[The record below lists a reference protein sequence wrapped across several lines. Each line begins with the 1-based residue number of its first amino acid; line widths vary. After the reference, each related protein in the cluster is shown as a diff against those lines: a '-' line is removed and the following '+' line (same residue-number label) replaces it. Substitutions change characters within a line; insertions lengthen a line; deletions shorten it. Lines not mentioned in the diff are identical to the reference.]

1 MTQVRPAVSAAPTL
15 LSALWGFR
23 AYGRPHLKALL
34 GGVGLRVGE
43 LIADLAQPWP
53 LAIVVDGVLTRHR
66 LHGILQTVSEPFS
79 GSRTELLV
87 AAVAASVVLAVA
99 SGVFDYLG
107 DRVANGAGERITAAV
122 RHDLFAHLQRLPLA
136 FHETQSVGELTSR
149 VTVDTDNIEDAL
161 IDVFSVLIPG
171 LLSIAGLLIMLLL
184 LSWPLGLVA
193 AVTAPFVFGVA
204 ARYTRLSRQ
213 AASVRRASEGSLA
226 GLVAETLTGIRT
238 VHALGRH
245 DLHDHRFSES
255 NELTLRAG
263 LRAVELRARFVPM
276 IEITAAFG
284 AGAVLWIGA
293 SGVLRG
299 AWSLGTLLVAITY
312 IRNMLKPMRS
322 LAKLSL
328 TLSRA
333 SASAARVNTILA
345 EPSRLT
351 NESSNPTTTVVRG
364 RIALDHVWFTYGR
377 QPILHDLSLDVA
389 PGERVAL
396 VGANGAGKSTVIAL
410 LAGLYEP
417 TAGDVCID
425 GVSLRCCTPEWF
437 QSQVAVV
444 LQDTFLFS
452 GTLWD
457 NIAYGQPAAS
467 DKDIRRVA
475 EQARV
480 AEFAEHLPNGYQ
492 TVLGD
497 SGVGLSGGQGQ
508 RVAIAR
514 ALLRNAPIV
523 LLDEPTSGL
532 DSTAEDALV
541 QGLRHL
547 MIGKTVVMTT
557 HRPAL
562 LELAERI
569 LVIDNGAL
577 LPADATPVHSAP
589 TFPPPPANHLDER

>member
-1 MTQVRPAVSAAPTL
+1 MTQARSGGSTAPTL

-34 GGVGLRVGE
+34 GGVGLRIGE

-53 LAIVVDGVLTRHR
+53 LAIVVDGVLNRRR
-66 LHGILQTVSEPFS
+66 LHGILQTISQPFS
-79 GSRTELLV
+79 GSRTELLA
-87 AAVAASVVLAVA
+87 AAVAASVALALI

-107 DRVANGAGERITAAV
+107 DRVANSAGERITAAV

-136 FHETQSVGELTSR
+136 YHEAQSVGELTSR

-171 LLSIAGLLIMLLL
+171 LLSIAGLLIVLLL

-213 AASVRRASEGSLA
+213 AAGVRRAREGSLA

-245 DLHDHRFSES
+245 DLHDQRFSES
-255 NELTLRAG
+255 NERTLQAG

-276 IEITAAFG
+276 IEITAAVG

-293 SGVLRG
+293 SGVMHG

-328 TLSRA
+328 TMSRA
-333 SASAARVNTILA
+333 SASAARVSSILA

-351 NESSNPTTTVVRG
+351 NKTSTPTTTAVRG
-364 RIALDHVWFTYGR
+364 RITLDHVSFTYGR
-377 QPILHDLSLDVA
+377 QLILDDLSLDVA

-417 TAGDVCID
+417 TTGDVCID
-425 GVSLRCCTPEWF
+425 GVSLRRCSPEWF

-444 LQDTFLFS
+444 LQNTFLFS

-457 NIAYGQPAAS
+457 NIAYGRPSAS

-480 AEFAEHLPNGYQ
+480 AEFAEQLPNGYQ
-492 TVLGD
+492 TILGD

-514 ALLRNAPIV
+514 ALLRNAPVV

-562 LELAERI
+562 LDLAERI
-569 LVIDNGAL
+569 LVMDNGTLQPPNA
-577 LPADATPVHSAP
+577 PPIHRAATFS
-589 TFPPPPANHLDER
+589 PPAVGNSE

>member
-87 AAVAASVVLAVA
+87 AAVAASVVLAVT

-136 FHETQSVGELTSR
+136 YHETQSVGELTSR

-213 AASVRRASEGSLA
+213 AASVRRAREGSLA

-276 IEITAAFG
+276 IEMTAAVG
-284 AGAVLWIGA
+284 AGAALWIGA

-328 TLSRA
+328 TMSRA

-351 NESSNPTTTVVRG
+351 NEPSNPTTTVVRG

-425 GVSLRCCTPEWF
+425 GVSLRWCTPEWF

-467 DKDIRRVA
+467 DEDIRRVA

-569 LVIDNGAL
+569 LVMDNGAL
-577 LPADATPVHSAP
+577 RPADATPIHRAP
-589 TFPPPPANHLDER
+589 TFPPPTANDSDER

>member
-1 MTQVRPAVSAAPTL
+1 MTQARSGGSTAPTL

-34 GGVGLRVGE
+34 GGVGLRIGE

-53 LAIVVDGVLTRHR
+53 LAIVVDGVLNRRR
-66 LHGILQTVSEPFS
+66 LHGILQTISQPFS
-79 GSRTELLV
+79 GSRTELLA
-87 AAVAASVVLAVA
+87 AAVAASVALALI

-107 DRVANGAGERITAAV
+107 DRVANSAGERITAAV

-136 FHETQSVGELTSR
+136 YHEAQSVGELTSR

-171 LLSIAGLLIMLLL
+171 LLSIAGLLIVLLL

-213 AASVRRASEGSLA
+213 AAGVRRAREGSLA

-245 DLHDHRFSES
+245 DLHDQRFSES
-255 NELTLRAG
+255 NERTLQAG

-276 IEITAAFG
+276 IEITATVG

-293 SGVLRG
+293 SGVMHG

-328 TLSRA
+328 TMSRA
-333 SASAARVNTILA
+333 SASAARVSSILA

-351 NESSNPTTTVVRG
+351 NKTSTPTTTAVRG
-364 RIALDHVWFTYGR
+364 RITLDHVSFTYGR
-377 QPILHDLSLDVA
+377 QLILDDLSLDVA

-417 TAGDVCID
+417 TTGDVCID
-425 GVSLRCCTPEWF
+425 GVSLRRCSPEWF

-444 LQDTFLFS
+444 LQNTFLFS

-457 NIAYGQPAAS
+457 NIAYGRPSAS

-480 AEFAEHLPNGYQ
+480 AEFAEQLPNGYQ
-492 TVLGD
+492 TILGD

-514 ALLRNAPIV
+514 ALLRNAPVV

-562 LELAERI
+562 LDLAERI
-569 LVIDNGAL
+569 LVMDNGTLQPPNA
-577 LPADATPVHSAP
+577 PPIHRAATFS
-589 TFPPPPANHLDER
+589 PPAIGNSE

>member
-1 MTQVRPAVSAAPTL
+1 MTQARSGGSTAPTL

-34 GGVGLRVGE
+34 GGVGLRIGE

-53 LAIVVDGVLTRHR
+53 LAIVVDGVLNRRR
-66 LHGILQTVSEPFS
+66 LHGILQTISQPFS
-79 GSRTELLV
+79 GSRTELLA
-87 AAVAASVVLAVA
+87 AAVAASVALALI

-107 DRVANGAGERITAAV
+107 DRVANSAGERITAAV

-136 FHETQSVGELTSR
+136 YHEAQSVGELTSR

-171 LLSIAGLLIMLLL
+171 LLSIAGLLIVLLL

-213 AASVRRASEGSLA
+213 AAGVRRAREGSLA

-245 DLHDHRFSES
+245 DLHDQRFSES
-255 NELTLRAG
+255 NERTLQAG

-276 IEITAAFG
+276 IEITATVG

-293 SGVLRG
+293 SGVMHG

-328 TLSRA
+328 TMSRA
-333 SASAARVNTILA
+333 SASAARVSSILA

-351 NESSNPTTTVVRG
+351 DKTSTPTTTAVRG
-364 RIALDHVWFTYGR
+364 RITLDHVSFTYGR
-377 QPILHDLSLDVA
+377 QLILDDLSLDVA

-417 TAGDVCID
+417 TTGDVCID
-425 GVSLRCCTPEWF
+425 GVSLRRCSPEWF

-444 LQDTFLFS
+444 LQNTFLFS

-457 NIAYGQPAAS
+457 NIAYGRPSAS

-480 AEFAEHLPNGYQ
+480 AEFAEQLPNGYQ
-492 TVLGD
+492 TILGD

-514 ALLRNAPIV
+514 ALLRNAPVV

-562 LELAERI
+562 LDLAERI
-569 LVIDNGAL
+569 LVMDNGTLQPPNA
-577 LPADATPVHSAP
+577 PPIHRAATFS
-589 TFPPPPANHLDER
+589 PPAIGNSE

>member
-1 MTQVRPAVSAAPTL
+1 MTQARSGGSTAPTL

-34 GGVGLRVGE
+34 GGVGLRIGE

-53 LAIVVDGVLTRHR
+53 LAIVVDGVLNRRR
-66 LHGILQTVSEPFS
+66 LHGILQTISQPFS
-79 GSRTELLV
+79 GSRTELLA
-87 AAVAASVVLAVA
+87 AAVAASVALALI

-107 DRVANGAGERITAAV
+107 DRVANSAGERITAAV

-136 FHETQSVGELTSR
+136 YHEAQSVGELTSR

-171 LLSIAGLLIMLLL
+171 LLSIAGLLIVLLL

-213 AASVRRASEGSLA
+213 AAGVRRAREGSLA

-245 DLHDHRFSES
+245 DLHDQRFSES
-255 NELTLRAG
+255 NERTLQAG

-276 IEITAAFG
+276 IEITATVG

-293 SGVLRG
+293 SGVMHG

-328 TLSRA
+328 TMSRA
-333 SASAARVNTILA
+333 SASAARVSSILA

-351 NESSNPTTTVVRG
+351 DKTSTPTTTAVRG
-364 RIALDHVWFTYGR
+364 RITLDHVSFTYGR
-377 QPILHDLSLDVA
+377 QLILDDLSLDVA

-417 TAGDVCID
+417 TTGDVCID
-425 GVSLRCCTPEWF
+425 GVSLRRCSPEWF

-444 LQDTFLFS
+444 LQNTFLFS

-457 NIAYGQPAAS
+457 NIAYGRPSAS

-480 AEFAEHLPNGYQ
+480 AEFAEQLPNGYQ
-492 TVLGD
+492 TILGD

-514 ALLRNAPIV
+514 ALLRNAPVV

-562 LELAERI
+562 LDLAERI
-569 LVIDNGAL
+569 LVMDNGTLQPPNA
-577 LPADATPVHSAP
+577 PPIHRAATFS
-589 TFPPPPANHLDER
+589 PPAVGNSE

>member
-1 MTQVRPAVSAAPTL
+1 MTQARSGGSTAPTL

-34 GGVGLRVGE
+34 GGVGLRIGE

-53 LAIVVDGVLTRHR
+53 LAIVVDGVLNRRR
-66 LHGILQTVSEPFS
+66 LHGILQTISQPFS
-79 GSRTELLV
+79 GSRTELLA
-87 AAVAASVVLAVA
+87 AAVAASVALALI

-107 DRVANGAGERITAAV
+107 DRVANSAGERITAAV

-136 FHETQSVGELTSR
+136 YHEAQSVGELTSR

-171 LLSIAGLLIMLLL
+171 LLSIAGLLIVLLL

-213 AASVRRASEGSLA
+213 AAGVRRAREGSLA

-245 DLHDHRFSES
+245 DLHDQRFSES
-255 NELTLRAG
+255 NERTLQAG

-276 IEITAAFG
+276 IEITATVG

-293 SGVLRG
+293 SGVMHG

-328 TLSRA
+328 TMSRA
-333 SASAARVNTILA
+333 SASAARVSSVLA

-351 NESSNPTTTVVRG
+351 NKTSTPTTTAVRG
-364 RIALDHVWFTYGR
+364 RITLDHVSFTYGR
-377 QPILHDLSLDVA
+377 QLILDDLSLDVA

-417 TAGDVCID
+417 TTGDVCID
-425 GVSLRCCTPEWF
+425 GVSLRRCSPEWF

-444 LQDTFLFS
+444 LQNTFLFS

-457 NIAYGQPAAS
+457 NIAYGRPSAS

-480 AEFAEHLPNGYQ
+480 AEFAEQLPNGYQ
-492 TVLGD
+492 TILGD

-514 ALLRNAPIV
+514 ALLRNAPVV

-562 LELAERI
+562 LDLAERI
-569 LVIDNGAL
+569 LVMDNGTLQPPNA
-577 LPADATPVHSAP
+577 PPIHRAATFS
-589 TFPPPPANHLDER
+589 PPAIGNSE